1 MIDKVFPK
9 VHNEGYKF
17 LVIFGVITL
26 IFYFIS
32 NFLGLVG
39 LVLTIWCYYFFRDP
53 ERYPIN
59 DEDYLVSPAD
69 GVVLQVKET
78 NGPKELNLE
87 NKTFTKVS
95 VFMNVFDCH
104 VNRTPCSG
112 KVSQILYKPGK
123 FFNASLDK
131 ASEDNERNY
140 YKITNTKGE
149 DIVVVQIAGLIARRI
164 VCETNEDTDLQQGDR
179 IGMIRFGSRADLYF
193 ENYKPLVKVDQ
204 KTIAG
209 ETLIAKKI
217 MEPKRKFKIV
227 TAKNSRVILPNIFTL
242 VGVCIGLSSIKF
254 AFDGNFQ
261 FSVVAIIVAGI
272 IDGLDGRIA
281 RLIKGTSKVGKE
293 LDSLTDVISF
303 GVAPAFIMYFWKL
316 NELGRI
322 GWFICLIYVVAV
334 ALRLARFN
342 VNSSEEPTWKGNFF
356 EGIPSPAGGILV
368 LMPLFFSFSELTL
381 ININYD
387 LVVPIFFVTISILL
401 ISKLPTY
408 SFKKIIVP
416 RSMSIFLIFGVVIYF
431 VLLLLYTFNTIVIS
445 GLIYLLMIPISSVH
459 FMKVRNKFTTQS
471 GDIDDHEDIL

>member
-164 VCETNEDTDLQQGDR
+164 VCETNEDTDLQQVDR

-209 ETLIAKKI
+209 ETLIAKK
-217 MEPKRKFKIV
+217 
-227 TAKNSRVILPNIFTL
+227 
-242 VGVCIGLSSIKF
+242 
-254 AFDGNFQ
+254 
-261 FSVVAIIVAGI
+261 
-272 IDGLDGRIA
+272 
-281 RLIKGTSKVGKE
+281 
-293 LDSLTDVISF
+293 
-303 GVAPAFIMYFWKL
+303 
-316 NELGRI
+316 
-322 GWFICLIYVVAV
+322 
-334 ALRLARFN
+334 
-342 VNSSEEPTWKGNFF
+342 
-356 EGIPSPAGGILV
+356 
-368 LMPLFFSFSELTL
+368 
-381 ININYD
+381 
-387 LVVPIFFVTISILL
+387 
-401 ISKLPTY
+401 
-408 SFKKIIVP
+408 
-416 RSMSIFLIFGVVIYF
+416 
-431 VLLLLYTFNTIVIS
+431 
-445 GLIYLLMIPISSVH
+445 
-459 FMKVRNKFTTQS
+459 
-471 GDIDDHEDIL
+471 